1 MLSERWV
8 KCLEG
13 TADVS
18 VALEDTEDDVEE
30 PQEEEEGSWE
40 QLGDLGPTQLRLAE
54 DGEEPPGHEE
64 DDGGDGAAGVDDDTE
79 GQSTRLHNK
88 PSRWV
93 LKRYSIIPRINF
105 S

>member
-30 PQEEEEGSWE
+30 PQEEEEGS
-40 QLGDLGPTQLRLAE
+40 
-54 DGEEPPGHEE
+54 
-64 DDGGDGAAGVDDDTE
+64 
-79 GQSTRLHNK
+79 
-88 PSRWV
+88 
-93 LKRYSIIPRINF
+93 
-105 S
+105 

>member
-1 MLSERWV
+1 MLGVRWV

-30 PQEEEEGSWE
+30 PQEEEKGSGE
-40 QLGDLGPTQLRLAE
+40 QLGHLRATQLRLAE

-64 DDGGDGAAGVDDDTE
+64 EDGGDGTAGVDDDAE
-79 GQSTRLHNK
+79 GQSTGLHHK
-88 PSRWV
+88 PSLGV
-93 LKRYSIIPRINF
+93 L
-105 S
+105 